1 MSIRSVFR
9 GRHRPNGPGRVIPP
23 LPKKRKKKSRTTACR
38 PSDEQDL
45 SRMDRPTVQGLMA
58 SHTHISNLTRM
69 TSSHVANQSAP
80 PMLRFMYPSGCP
92 AFWQFSRLPEAQSPR
107 RFSLIP
113 SSVIALLLIPIVR
126 IITAFEIFAPVSGAW
141 FVEVLVRRRR

>member
-58 SHTHISNLTRM
+58 VTYTQIQSHALDVLPRGKPERASYAPIHVSIGMPSVLTILEAPRGA
-69 TSSHVANQSAP
+69 VAAEILPHPVIGDCSP
-80 PMLRFMYPSGCP
+80 PNPDC
-92 AFWQFSRLPEAQSPR
+92 
-107 RFSLIP
+107 
-113 SSVIALLLIPIVR
+113 
-126 IITAFEIFAPVSGAW
+126 
-141 FVEVLVRRRR
+141 